1 MALLGDVFK
10 LPQSRVTKTIV
21 AIDLTNSTRMKAQRP
36 EADWLTTYSWFFDLL
51 SRTINDAEKGNDA
64 VKGRVVKYLGDGAMA
79 VFGEDYAA
87 DAINWAIKIQE
98 GILDAQKGLVD
109 CECSIGIGSGK
120 MVEFQ
125 TPEGWTDYIGTV
137 VDRAFRLCSAANSKA
152 IFVDTVTV
160 SAAAMTKV
168 HSRYGSSTD
177 PQRES
182 SDYLGPEQTVAAKG
196 FAQPIRYHEI
206 LWSNVGY
213 GVSKDFVSDLSTT
226 QPSPPAYRASPETRR
241 EAKQL
246 ESDWVRGTVTAFN
259 GTYGFIRTASEEDF
273 YFNTD
278 YLFRRTEVKVN
289 DVAYFLVADALANSK
304 SRRATNMVILG
315 SVLAGKL
322 QRSVNP
328 KGFGFV
334 LCPNQAGEVR
344 QIFVY
349 FGAPDPW
356 KMGMEV
362 EFKATENQKGLSG
375 EDPKPGVLG

>member
-1 MALLGDVFK
+1 MALLGEAFK
-10 LPQSRVTKTIV
+10 LPQTRVTKTIV

-36 EADWLTTYSWFFDLL
+36 EADWLNRYWWFFDLL
-51 SRTINDAEKGNDA
+51 GRTIDTE
-64 VKGRVVKYLGDGAMA
+64 KGRVVKYLGDGAMA

-87 DAINWAIKIQE
+87 DAINWAIQIQE
-98 GILDAQKGLVD
+98 GILDAQKGMVD

-168 HSRYGSSTD
+168 KSRFGSSTD
-177 PQRES
+177 PPRES

-226 QPSPPAYRASPETRR
+226 QPSPPAAPTTPETRR
-241 EAKQL
+241 EPRQL
-246 ESDWVRGTVTAFN
+246 ESDWVRGTVAAFN
-259 GTYGFIRTASEEDF
+259 GTYGFIRASTSGEDF
-273 YFNTD
+273 YFNSD
-278 YLFRRTEVKVN
+278 YLFRPAEVKVS
-289 DVAYFLVADALANSK
+289 DVAYFVAADALPNSK
-304 SRRATNMVILG
+304 SRRAMNVVILG
-315 SVLAGKL
+315 SLLSGRL
-322 QRSVNP
+322 QRSVSP

-349 FGAPDPW
+349 FGKPDPW
-356 KMGMEV
+356 KVGMDV

-375 EDPKPGVLG
+375 EDPKAGVLG

>member
-1 MALLGDVFK
+1 MALLGEVFK
-10 LPQSRVTKTIV
+10 LPQSRVAKTIV

-51 SRTINDAEKGNDA
+51 SRTIREAGKGQ
-64 VKGRVVKYLGDGAMA
+64 VVKYLGDGAMI
-79 VFGEDYAA
+79 VFGEDEAA
-87 DAINWAIKIQE
+87 DAINWTIKVQE
-98 GILDAQKGLVD
+98 GILDAQKGMVD

-168 HSRYGSSTD
+168 VSRYGCSTD
-177 PQRES
+177 PPRES
-182 SDYLGPEQTVAAKG
+182 SDYLGSEQTVAAKG

-206 LWSNVGY
+206 LWSNIGY
-213 GVSKDFVSDLSTT
+213 SVSKDFVSDLSTK
-226 QPSPPAYRASPETRR
+226 QPNPPAYRPTPETPR
-241 EAKQL
+241 EAMRL
-246 ESDWVRGTVTAFN
+246 ETDWVRGTVTTFN

-273 YFNTD
+273 YFNTE
-278 YLFRRTEVKVN
+278 YLFQRTEVKVGG
-289 DVAYFLVADALANSK
+289 VTYFQVADALANSK
-304 SRRATNMVILG
+304 NRRATNVVILG

-322 QRSVNP
+322 QRSVSP

-334 LCPNQAGEVR
+334 LCPNQAGEGR

-349 FGAPDPW
+349 FGTPDPW
-356 KMGMEV
+356 QTGMEV
-362 EFKATENQKGLSG
+362 EFKVTENQKGLSG
-375 EDPKPGVLG
+375 QDPKPGVSG